1 MKQRNLTQGS
11 ILRNIINF
19 SLPYMLA
26 YLLQIVYGLAD
37 LFVIGLY
44 CNVES
49 TTAVA
54 NGAQVMYFVTVV
66 IIGLAMGTTVCTAHA
81 IGANDRDR
89 KALVVGNTLTLFAL
103 LSIVLTAVLLL
114 LVPSIVGWMLVPSE
128 AVADTHRYLRVCFS
142 GIPFIVAYNV
152 IASIFRGMGDTRT
165 PLQFVAVAC
174 VVNVVLDFLFIGT
187 LHLGAMG
194 AALATTL
201 SQAVSVVYALQ
212 VVRRHREAFGIERSH
227 FRLQREVVRGMGKIG
242 VPIALQDAFIQIS
255 FIVIAVIANNRGL
268 DDAAAVGIVEKFIG
282 LLFIIPS
289 AMLSTVSAISAQC
302 IGGGLR
308 QRARQTMY
316 AAIAITF
323 SFGLLWSIM
332 LQFNSEWPVRF
343 FTDNAHVMQLGGEYL
358 RSYVWDCA
366 LAGIH
371 FCFSGFFTACG
382 YSIISFAHNVVSI
395 VTARVPLSYIFSV
408 SYPLTLYPMGW
419 AAPIGSAISVVI
431 CVVAYRVLRR
441 RFASRPSQF

>member
-1 MKQRNLTQGS
+1 MTQRNLTQGS
-11 ILRNIINF
+11 ILRNIVSF

-26 YLLQIVYGLAD
+26 YLLQIIYGLAD
-37 LFVIGLY
+37 LFVIGMY

-49 TTAVA
+49 ITAVA

-66 IIGLAMGTTVCTAHA
+66 IIGLAMGTTVCNAHA
-81 IGANDRDR
+81 IGANDGER
-89 KALVVGNTLTLFAL
+89 KARVVGNTVTFFAL
-103 LSIVLTAVLLL
+103 FSVLLTAVLLL
-114 LVPSIVGWMLVPSE
+114 LVPSIVGWMHVPSE
-128 AVADTHRYLRVCFS
+128 AVADTHRYLRVCFT

-165 PLQFVAVAC
+165 PLRFVAVAC
-174 VVNVVLDFLFIGT
+174 AVNVVLDFLFIGT

-201 SQAVSVVYALQ
+201 SQTVSVGYALLNI
-212 VVRRHREAFGIERSH
+212 RRHREAFGIGRRH
-227 FRLQREVVRGMGKIG
+227 LRLQREVVRGMGKIG

-255 FIVIAVIANNRGL
+255 FIIIAVIANNRGL
-268 DDAAAVGIVEKFIG
+268 DDAAAVGIVEKLIA

-302 IGGGLR
+302 IGAGLR
-308 QRARQTMY
+308 QRALQTMRT
-316 AAIAITF
+316 AIAITF
-323 SFGLLWSIM
+323 SFGLVWSIL
-332 LQFNSEWPVRF
+332 LQFNAEWPVRF
-343 FTDNAHVMQLGGEYL
+343 FTDNAHVVQLGGEYL

-382 YSIISFAHNVVSI
+382 YSIVSFAHNVVSI

-408 SYPLTLYPMGW
+408 SFPLSLYPMGW
-419 AAPIGSAISVVI
+419 AAPIGSLVSVVI
-431 CVVAYRVLRR
+431 CVVACWVLRSR
-441 RFASRPSQF
+441 LASLT